1 MSNSEINENKNVEC
15 SIAAVAANKGVY
27 MLICGTGKS
36 MDKCRDLVK
45 ELGCTDRIIFAG
57 YRYDAKELLHG
68 ADAFIF
74 PSYREGLGLAAIEA
88 MGAGLPLIVSGNRG
102 TREYAVN
109 GENSIVCECNNVSQ
123 FIEAVRLL
131 SSDGE
136 LCKKLGRNGY
146 SCADKYGIEN
156 SLAEMAEIYG
166 KYVDIPTSKTET
178 EVLSGENR

>member
-1 MSNSEINENKNVEC
+1 M
-15 SIAAVAANKGVY
+15 
-27 MLICGTGKS
+27 
-36 MDKCRDLVK
+36 
-45 ELGCTDRIIFAG
+45 
-57 YRYDAKELLHG
+57 
-68 ADAFIF
+68 
-74 PSYREGLGLAAIEA
+74 
-88 MGAGLPLIVSGNRG
+88 
-102 TREYAVN
+102 
-109 GENSIVCECNNVSQ
+109 
-123 FIEAVRLL
+123 L

>member
-1 MSNSEINENKNVEC
+1 M
-15 SIAAVAANKGVY
+15 
-27 MLICGTGKS
+27 
-36 MDKCRDLVK
+36 
-45 ELGCTDRIIFAG
+45 
-57 YRYDAKELLHG
+57 
-68 ADAFIF
+68 
-74 PSYREGLGLAAIEA
+74 
-88 MGAGLPLIVSGNRG
+88 
-102 TREYAVN
+102 
-109 GENSIVCECNNVSQ
+109 CECNNVSQ

>member
-1 MSNSEINENKNVEC
+1 MSPSRR
-15 SIAAVAANKGVY
+15 SRPYAASSRMVF
-27 MLICGTGKS
+27 M
-36 MDKCRDLVK
+36 
-45 ELGCTDRIIFAG
+45 
-57 YRYDAKELLHG
+57 
-68 ADAFIF
+68 
-74 PSYREGLGLAAIEA
+74 PSCPSRC
-88 MGAGLPLIVSGNRG
+88 V
-102 TREYAVN
+102 
-109 GENSIVCECNNVSQ
+109 
-123 FIEAVRLL
+123 L